1 MDANTKTG
9 AEGIEKVYNY
19 LNDSGTYYLATVDG
33 NKPQVRPFGTILLD
47 DGKLYIQTGKG
58 KRVVQQLSANP
69 NAQICACKNDGTWI
83 RVSAELVP
91 DNRREIKEKMLEKM
105 PVLKNMYSAED
116 DSMQMYWLKDGEACI
131 CSFAAAPE
139 TIQF

>member
-1 MDANTKTG
+1 MDANRKNG

-58 KRVVQQLSANP
+58 KRVVQQLSDNP

-116 DSMQMYWLKDGEACI
+116 DSMQMYWLKDGEAFI
-131 CSFAAAPE
+131 CSFTAAPE